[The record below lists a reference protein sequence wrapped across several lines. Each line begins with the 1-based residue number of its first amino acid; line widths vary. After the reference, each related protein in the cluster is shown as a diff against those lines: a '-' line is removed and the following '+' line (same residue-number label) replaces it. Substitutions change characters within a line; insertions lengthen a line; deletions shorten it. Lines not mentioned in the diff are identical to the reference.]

1 MGFSDRG
8 RCTTWA
14 NPEASHHAKSN
25 WSPSLAVPVHYPIA
39 AGLGAAAV
47 VMPVLLGATPPSAR
61 FFLECSMAT
70 AALVWAVAKA
80 PSCQTLLTALT
91 VVICVSGQA
100 LPMPD
105 KVLVQLAT
113 CSALAWKL
121 ASEVPA
127 ASWHT
132 ISVDPHATIL
142 AGYRLF
148 LAASTVLL
156 VSDVANRTTPRRIL
170 QAGIAAAAL
179 VIWGL
184 GLAFPPER
192 DNTRTILGSIDLSG
206 PIEFW
211 LTPLKRPLET
221 AAFGYRRV
229 VQSGADSYPVIDWGV
244 GDGFGSYVI
253 SNHFS
258 GAIVIA
264 LPMALAWLLF
274 FTRDRLPAFVRCSLA
289 VGVLG
294 AALWTVGMM
303 AGSRAGMGALL
314 VSGTVFMACS
324 AATPLGRRFW
334 GGIAISCST
343 AVGIMA
349 IVLYGGWQGLLQHV
363 PAPLRKLAISL
374 LTDSRAVATGIAK
387 RLFWGSPWFG
397 TGLGTYGELTVHSEA
412 NAVPWYFAHNDY
424 AQWAAETGVMG
435 IAVAVAVTIVFVE
448 KGFRFYREPFQPERL
463 LAAGAWG
470 GLAGIAAHSAFD
482 WNLHVP
488 ANAFLACIVAGL
500 ALTSTA
506 PVAQA
511 ATASPLVPSR
521 WRSRFGQHA
530 VTSAFC
536 ITCLVSIGLLA
547 CDYQAARAEAGLRA
561 ALTAARMGA
570 LDSTK
575 PLIPPELQQAV
586 ITGEQVADLDPSNPQ
601 LAALLG
607 QANLV
612 LSTEPQPID
621 QANERRQ
628 AAKEWFQRARQNSAV
643 AFGVPID
650 R

>member
-1 MGFSDRG
+1 MAF
-8 RCTTWA
+8 
-14 NPEASHHAKSN
+14 
-25 WSPSLAVPVHYPIA
+25 AVYCSIA

-47 VMPVLLGATPPSAR
+47 FMPVLLGATPPGAR
-61 FFLECSMAT
+61 FSLECVLAT
-70 AALVWAVAKA
+70 AALAWAVTKA
-80 PSCQTLLTALT
+80 QQWRMLLAVLA
-91 VVICVSGQA
+91 ILACVSVQA
-100 LPMPD
+100 VPMPD
-105 KVLVQLAT
+105 EVLLKLASG
-113 CSALAWKL
+113 SALAWKL

-148 LAASTVLL
+148 LAAATVLL
-156 VSDVANRTTPRRIL
+156 VSDVASRPAPRRIL

-192 DNTRTILGSIDLSG
+192 DNTRTILGSIDFSG

-229 VQSGADSYPVIDWGV
+229 VHAGADSYPVIDWGV

-253 SNHFS
+253 SNHFA

-274 FTRDRLPAFVRCSLA
+274 LTRDRLPDTVRYALA

-294 AALWTVGMM
+294 GALWTVGVM

-324 AATPLGRRFW
+324 VATPLARRIW
-334 GGIAISCST
+334 GGIVIACST
-343 AVGIMA
+343 AVGMMA
-349 IVLYGGWQGLLQHV
+349 VVLYSGWQGLIQYV
-363 PAPLRKLAISL
+363 PAPLQKPAISL
-374 LTDSRAVATGIAK
+374 LTDSRAIATGIAK
-387 RLFWGSPWFG
+387 RLFWGSPWLG
-397 TGLGTYGELTVHSEA
+397 TGLSTYGELTAYSEA

-424 AQWAAETGVMG
+424 AQWAAETGVIG
-435 IAVAVAVTIVFVE
+435 IAVAVAVAIVVVRR
-448 KGFRFYREPFQPERL
+448 GIRFYQGPFQLERL
-463 LAAGAWG
+463 LTAGAWG
-470 GLAGIAAHSAFD
+470 GLAGIAAHSLFD
-482 WNLHVP
+482 CNLHVP
-488 ANAFLACIVAGL
+488 ANAFLACIVGGL
-500 ALTSTA
+500 ALSSEPPNAHAA
-506 PVAQA
+506 PM
-511 ATASPLVPSR
+511 TPSPPPQGR
-521 WRSRFGQHA
+521 MRFGQRA
-530 VTSAFC
+530 LSGAFC
-536 ITCLVSIGLLA
+536 VACLLAIGVLA
-547 CDYQAARAEAGLRA
+547 CDYQAARAEAGLRI
-561 ALTAARMGA
+561 ALTAARMVA
-570 LDSTK
+570 LDPKK
-575 PLIPPELQQAV
+575 PSAPLELERAV
-586 ITGEQVADLDPSNPQ
+586 IMGERVAEQDPSNPQ
-601 LAALLG
+601 LAVLLG

-612 LSTEPQPID
+612 LSNEPQPID

-628 AAKEWFQRARQNSAV
+628 AAEAWFQRARRNSAV
-643 AFGVPID
+643 AFGIPSE